1 MRGDQSALCRLSRSP
16 VNPTR
21 APSRLALWI
30 VVAAIC
36 GFPAVHAHP
45 VAQGS
50 VEVRI
55 QPGTVEAS
63 FRISNEQVFVAE
75 SIGPNARPAA
85 SLEEMWEHHANYVL
99 DHVVLLAD
107 GTAVPGKVR
116 AVTPS
121 TDRTVKGF
129 TGFTLQFQTE
139 NLTRL
144 ELRQNLLQEIE
155 YAPGNPWEA
164 TFTARVVRGEA
175 VIREA
180 GIFTA
185 KQPLVV
191 DLGAVE
197 SAFDSSAGPRV
208 APLAWDYFIYG
219 LQHIA
224 GGWDHILFVVALVL
238 AVPRFWPVVALVTAF
253 TVAHTITLTLAV
265 LRLVSAPSAIVEPII
280 AVSIVTAAALNLF
293 RTDNPPMAP
302 RLFVA
307 FGFGLFHGLGFAS
320 GLIAAMEGFRA
331 LALAAAIAGFSVGVE
346 AGHQLV
352 VIPLVLMLWTLKR
365 FASRVIPIITR
376 VATVAVLLAGLW
388 LLSFAVR

>member
-1 MRGDQSALCRLSRSP
+1 
-16 VNPTR
+16 
-21 APSRLALWI
+21 
-30 VVAAIC
+30 
-36 GFPAVHAHP
+36 
-45 VAQGS
+45 

-55 QPGTVEAS
+55 QPATVEAR

-85 SLEEMWEHHANYVL
+85 SLEEMWERHGNYVR
-99 DHVVLLAD
+99 DHVSLFAD
-107 GTAVPGKVR
+107 GNAVPGKVT

-129 TGFTLQFQTE
+129 TGYTLQFPVE

-164 TFTARVVRGEA
+164 TFTARVIRGES
-175 VIREA
+175 VLREA
-180 GIFTA
+180 AIFTA

-191 DLGAVE
+191 DLSSVS
-197 SAFDSSAGPRV
+197 SAFESSAGPRV

-265 LRLVSAPSAIVEPII
+265 LRLVSAPSAVVEPII
-280 AVSIVTAAALNLF
+280 AISIVIAAALNLH

-331 LALAAAIAGFSVGVE
+331 PALAAAIAGFSLGVE

-352 VIPLVLMLWTLKR
+352 VIPLVLFLWSLKQY
-365 FASRVIPIITR
+365 ATGIIPAVTR

-388 LLSFAVR
+388 LLSFAIR